1 MEVMIM
7 DKAIQLTIR
16 LDNGDIIVGT
26 LAKRDRD
33 FIYLDD
39 AVVSTKSDTSTAFSV
54 CIPKSKIV
62 YMSSQEQ
69 ISFKPNKSKQ
79 SGRQL
84 LRE

>member
-1 MEVMIM
+1 MTEENRVLI
-7 DKAIQLTIR
+7 K
-16 LDNGDIIVGT
+16 LDSNDVIVGT

-39 AVVSTKSDTSTAFSV
+39 AVISTKSDTTTAFSV
-54 CIPKSKIV
+54 CIPKSKII

-69 ISFKPNKSKQ
+69 ISFKPKQ

>member
-1 MEVMIM
+1 M

-39 AVVSTKSDTSTAFSV
+39 AVVSTKDDTSTAFSI
-54 CIPKSKIV
+54 CIPKSRII

>member
-1 MEVMIM
+1 M

>member
-1 MEVMIM
+1 M

-39 AVVSTKSDTSTAFSV
+39 AVVSTKDDTSTAFSI
-54 CIPKSKIV
+54 CIPKSRII
-62 YMSSQEQ
+62 YMSSQEH
-69 ISFKPNKSKQ
+69 ISFKPKQ

>member
-1 MEVMIM
+1 M
-7 DKAIQLTIR
+7 DNAVLTIR
-16 LDNGDIIVGT
+16 LDNGDVIVGT

>member
-1 MEVMIM
+1 MIM
-7 DKAIQLTIR
+7 DNAVQLTIR
-16 LDNGDIIVGT
+16 LDNGDVVVGT

-39 AVVSTKSDTSTAFSV
+39 AVVSTKDDTSTAFSI
-54 CIPKSKIV
+54 CIPKSRII
-62 YMSSQEQ
+62 YMSSQEH
-69 ISFKPNKSKQ
+69 ISFKPKQ